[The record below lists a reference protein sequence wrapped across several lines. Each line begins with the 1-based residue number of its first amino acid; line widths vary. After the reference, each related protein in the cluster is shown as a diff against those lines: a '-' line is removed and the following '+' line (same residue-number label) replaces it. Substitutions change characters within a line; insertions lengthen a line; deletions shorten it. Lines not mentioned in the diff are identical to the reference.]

1 MVKFQTLIWRTHT
14 MSNKLIYTRRSALT
28 SLAGVTAVAGLPA
41 FALTKS
47 EAESLIDRLTSD
59 VFAAINAGSSQNVM
73 FSKFEQIFARYA
85 DVPLIAQKALGP
97 TWRSAS
103 AAQRKA
109 YVAAFRGYMAR
120 YYGKRFEE
128 FIGATVS
135 VDKSRKTSGGYLV
148 DSTIK
153 LKGSAPFKAQWH
165 VIDARGK
172 TLMYNLF
179 LEGVSVL
186 SDVRVQIGSML
197 DKRGG
202 NIDKLTS
209 HLRTAA

>member
-1 MVKFQTLIWRTHT
+1 MQQSNINRRTTLIG
-14 MSNKLIYTRRSALT
+14 MA
-28 SLAGVTAVAGLPA
+28 AMVGVSTAMPA
-41 FALTKS
+41 FALTKG
-47 EAESLIDRLTSD
+47 EAETLINRLTAEVLD
-59 VFAAINAGSSQNVM
+59 TINAGKSQNAM
-73 FSKFEQIFARYA
+73 FRDFENIFARYA

-103 AAQRKA
+103 AAQRTA

-128 FIGATVS
+128 FRGGVIE
-135 VDKSRKTSGGYLV
+135 VDKSRKTAGGYLV
-148 DSTIK
+148 DTTVK
-153 LKGSAPFKAQWH
+153 LRGSSPFSAQWH

-202 NIDKLTS
+202 SIDKLTQY
-209 HLRTAA
+209 LKTAG